1 MHRKPSA
8 TVSAHEAIG
17 AAFHLPAEFLIRHK
31 NGDWGELDPEDRR
44 ENERAL
50 VFGSRLLSAYAT
62 RTGEALWVITEA
74 DRSATTLLLPEEY

>member
-8 TVSAHEAIG
+8 TVGAHEAIG

-31 NGDWGELDPEDRR
+31 NGDWGALPAEDVQ

-50 VFGSRLLSAYAT
+50 RDGSRLFSAYDT
-62 RTGEALWVITEA
+62 RLGSRLWVTTEW
-74 DRSATTLLLPEEY
+74 DRSITTLLLPAEY